1 VDGRLRAAVC
11 VLRHHVHLMLGKRNL
26 YLIGPMG
33 TGKTAVGKHLAKVLG
48 LPFHDSDAEIEKVAG
63 VDIPYIFDEEGEAG
77 FRRREHLALVE
88 LCALEPIVLATGG
101 GAILDPANRQLLKQ
115 SGIVVFLQTS
125 VPQQLQRVGNGR
137 GRPLLKGSREEL
149 QAKLEQLRAIREP
162 LYKETAD
169 VIIETDGR
177 RVPRVADLILREVG
191 WRKPGETSRRRGR

>member
-1 VDGRLRAAVC
+1 
-11 VLRHHVHLMLGKRNL
+11 MLGNRNH